1 MEVNNILASL
11 INGLYSVANLAI
23 DGISAILPSF
33 SVSNWLA
40 SAFQPFA
47 SFLGAINYF
56 VPFGI
61 MIDIASAWVAA
72 IAVWYVVQFVLRFIQ
87 LGS

>member
-11 INGLYSVANLAI
+11 ANGLYSVANLAI

-72 IAVWYVVQFVLRFIQ
+72 IAVWYIVQFVLRFIQ

>member
-11 INGLYSVANLAI
+11 VNGLYSVANLAI